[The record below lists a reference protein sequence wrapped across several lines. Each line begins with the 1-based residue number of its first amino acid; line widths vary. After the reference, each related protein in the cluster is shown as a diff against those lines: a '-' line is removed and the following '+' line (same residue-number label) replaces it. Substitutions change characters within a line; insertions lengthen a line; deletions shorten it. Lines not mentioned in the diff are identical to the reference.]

1 MKVYTKPLDAYLR
14 TSVVGARAGRPAER
28 SAVDA
33 SPSTAA
39 EVSISAEARAMMAG
53 AADASRGV
61 DRAKVD
67 SLRAS
72 VANGSFILNPMLV
85 AERMLRGDR

>member
-1 MKVYTKPLDAYLR
+1 MKVYTKPLDAYMR

-28 SAVDA
+28 STVDP
-33 SPSTAA
+33 SLSTAA

-53 AADASRGV
+53 AVDVSAGV

-67 SLRAS
+67 ALRAS
-72 VANGSFILNPMLV
+72 VLSGSYRLNPMLV